1 MATNPIQRRSR
12 QSFMAG
18 FLISLVIMAIVVVLL
33 LMKISS
39 LNEDYESAKEMI
51 PQDQVVYTAATDI
64 KSGDPVTEESFQVTT
79 IKTGAD
85 LSEYLSPSNFTFEYN
100 EDGALVEYIAKVD
113 IPFGC
118 MPVAS
123 MIEVGNEETAH
134 DLRLVE
140 YNMLTLPTQLKNG
153 DYIDIRFML
162 PTGED
167 YIVISKKYV
176 EQTTATTVWLKLT
189 EEEILTMSSAI
200 VDLYIT
206 EGSALKAFIY
216 TDPGVQEAAVRTY
229 PVRDH
234 VLNLIN
240 SDKNIVEEARVALA
254 ERWNYDTNKNDGV
267 TDFRYNRN
275 HIDEYSKDK
284 TDEEKQSQVQA
295 GVSQESSSL
304 AGSRSEYVSSLEGT
318 GLVGYVQ

>member
-12 QSFMAG
+12 QSFLVG
-18 FLISLVIMAIVVVLL
+18 FLLALAVMAIIVVGLF
-33 LMKISS
+33 MKISS
-39 LNEDYESAKEMI
+39 LNEDLESAKEMI
-51 PQDQVVYTAATDI
+51 PQDQVVYTAITDI
-64 KSGDPVTEESFQVTT
+64 KSGEPVTEASFQITT

-85 LSEYLSPSNFTFEYN
+85 LSGYLSPNNFVFGYN
-100 EDGALVEYIAKVD
+100 EEGAPIEYVAKVD

-123 MIEVGNEETAH
+123 MIEVGNEETIH
-134 DLRLVE
+134 DLRIME

-153 DYIDIRFML
+153 DYIDVRFML

-176 EQTTATTVWLKLT
+176 EQTTSTSIWLKLT
-189 EEEILTMSSAI
+189 EEEILAMSSAI

-206 EGSALKAFIY
+206 EGSSLKAVIY
-216 TDPGVQEAAVRTY
+216 TDPGVQEAAIRTY

-254 ERWNYDTNKNDGV
+254 ERWNDDTNKNDGV

-275 HIDEYSKDK
+275 HIDSYSSDLSE
-284 TDEEKQSQVQA
+284 DEKQTQVEA
-295 GVSQESSSL
+295 GVAQESSNL
-304 AGSRSEYVSSLEGT
+304 ANSRSEYVSSLEGT